1 MKNAFIV
8 SSDSENSRLLTHLA
22 QSNGYDKISVFSS
35 AGHFRR
41 NALFS
46 NADIVIIDSPLSDEF
61 GGELAENI
69 SEAMNCGILFISRTF
84 IAHNMIHRLEPY
96 GVVFLSRPFT
106 NEAFRKAVNTVSEN
120 CARMAGNIRENS
132 SLLAKID
139 EMRLINRAK
148 RALMQYLDFT
158 ETQAHKYIEKQAMNN
173 RLTRCEVALKI
184 LASYEK

>member
-8 SSDSENSRLLTHLA
+8 SSDAENSRLITRLA
-22 QSNGYDKISVFSS
+22 RSNGYDKISVFSS
-35 AGHFRR
+35 AGNFRR

-46 NADIVIIDSPLSDEF
+46 NADLVIIDSPLSDEF
-61 GGELAENI
+61 GGELAENV
-69 SEAMNCGILFISRTF
+69 SEAMDCGILFISRSF
-84 IAHNMIHRLEPY
+84 IAHNMIHRLDRQ

-106 NEAFRKAVNTVSEN
+106 KESFRKAVHIVSQN
-120 CARMAGNIRENS
+120 RARMAGNIRENS
-132 SLLAKID
+132 SLLEKID

-148 RALMQYLDFT
+148 RALIQYLDFT